1 MRNVVVLY
9 DSVTG
14 NTAKIAGAIV
24 NGLKKSGNVNVLL
37 KKVNEK
43 FPLRILNDADLI
55 VFGSP
60 ARYANVTPDMHTLLT
75 AILEAIEL
83 GILNLKGKSFV
94 FFGSYGWDGGIALER
109 VFNKYA
115 KLMGL
120 KVLMP
125 GFFVTETPSENDLK
139 LAEEFGLKLA
149 SLLK

>member
-1 MRNVVVLY
+1 MYNVVVLY

-14 NTAKIAGAIV
+14 NTEKIAGAIA
-24 NGLKKSGNVNVLL
+24 NGLKRSGDVNVIL
-37 KKVNEK
+37 KKINEK
-43 FPLRILNDADLI
+43 FSLRILNDADLI

-60 ARYANVTPDMHTLLT
+60 ARYANVTLDMHNLLT

-83 GILNLKGKSFV
+83 GILNLKGKLFA
-94 FFGSYGWDGGIALER
+94 FFGSYGWDGGIALEK

-120 KVLMP
+120 KVPLP
-125 GFFVTETPSENDLK
+125 GFFIAEAPSENDLK

>member
-1 MRNVVVLY
+1 VLY

-14 NTAKIAGAIV
+14 NTAKIAESIV
-24 NGLKKSGNVNVLL
+24 NGLKRGGNVNVIL
-37 KKVNEK
+37 KKVDEK
-43 FPLRILNDADLI
+43 FSLRILNDADLI
-55 VFGSP
+55 VLGSP
-60 ARYANVTPDMHTLLT
+60 ARYANVTPGMHTLIT

-83 GILNLKGKSFV
+83 GIINLKGKLFA
-94 FFGSYGWDGGIALER
+94 FFGSYGWDGGIALEK

-120 KVLMP
+120 KVLLP
-125 GFFVTETPSENDLK
+125 GFLITETPSENDLK

>member
-1 MRNVVVLY
+1 
-9 DSVTG
+9 
-14 NTAKIAGAIV
+14 
-24 NGLKKSGNVNVLL
+24 
-37 KKVNEK
+37 
-43 FPLRILNDADLI
+43 
-55 VFGSP
+55 
-60 ARYANVTPDMHTLLT
+60 
-75 AILEAIEL
+75 LEAIEL